1 MFKRETAIRQFATKN
16 ICEKMRDYPITRKC
30 RACGKMRY
38 RFDDKWFVMINGI
51 FLSHSRFCDNDIDI
65 DAEESDDI

>member
-1 MFKRETAIRQFATKN
+1 
-16 ICEKMRDYPITRKC
+16 MRDYPITRKC